1 MEQLLAGDET
11 LTIESRVIAKRCRMI
26 AAVVVLANTEG
37 GVLLL
42 GAEDNGEDPGF
53 YDIRPT

>member
-26 AAVVVLANTEG
+26 AAVVVLANMEG
-37 GVLLL
+37 GVLLH
-42 GAEDNGEDPGF
+42 GVKDSGEATGLPDTH
-53 YDIRPT
+53 PT